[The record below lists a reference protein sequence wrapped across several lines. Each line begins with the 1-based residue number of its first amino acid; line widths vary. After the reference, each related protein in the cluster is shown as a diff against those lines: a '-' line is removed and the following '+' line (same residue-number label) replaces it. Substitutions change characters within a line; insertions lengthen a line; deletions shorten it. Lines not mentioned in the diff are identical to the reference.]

1 MAGVDV
7 GHLPHPVSES
17 PAASLPVHVIAP
29 SPAWVPLRLREL
41 WDYRELLYFLVWREI
56 RIRYKQT
63 ALGVA
68 WAIVQPLFTML
79 VFSIF
84 FGRLARM
91 PSDGVPYPVFTLCA
105 LIPWQLFAFALTE
118 SSNSVVTNQRLITKV
133 YFPRLV
139 MPLAALGVGL
149 VDFATAFVLLM
160 GVALFYGV
168 PLSITLLT
176 IPIWAFLALLTALS
190 VGLWLSALNVKY
202 RDVRYTVPFVA
213 QLWMF
218 ATPVAY
224 PTSIV
229 PEAWRPVYALNPMV
243 GVVDGFRWALFGVT
257 PPPGI
262 TVVVSSLVVAVLL
275 VGGLHYFRRM
285 ERTFA
290 DIV

>member
-1 MAGVDV
+1 
-7 GHLPHPVSES
+7 VSES

-41 WDYRELLYFLVWREI
+41 WEYRELLYFLVWREI
-56 RIRYKQT
+56 KVRYKQT
-63 ALGVA
+63 ALGVS

-118 SSNSVVTNQRLITKV
+118 SSNSVVVNQRLITKV

-149 VDFATAFVLLM
+149 VDFATAFVLLIV
-160 GVALFYGV
+160 VALYFGV
-168 PLSITLLT
+168 SLSLTLLT

-202 RDVRYTVPFVA
+202 RDVRYTVPFVS

-229 PEAWRPVYALNPMV
+229 PESWRAVYALNPMV

-262 TVVVSSLVVAVLL
+262 TVVVSSIVVAVLL

>member
-1 MAGVDV
+1 
-7 GHLPHPVSES
+7 VSES

-41 WDYRELLYFLVWREI
+41 WEYRELLYFLVWREI
-56 RIRYKQT
+56 KVRYKQT

-118 SSNSVVTNQRLITKV
+118 SSNSVVANQRLITKV

-149 VDFATAFVLLM
+149 VDFATAFVLLIV
-160 GVALFYGV
+160 VALYFGV
-168 PLSITLLT
+168 SLSLTLLT

-202 RDVRYTVPFVA
+202 RDVRYTVPFVS

-229 PEAWRPVYALNPMV
+229 PEPWRAVYALNPMV

-262 TVVVSSLVVAVLL
+262 TVVVSSIVVAVLL

>member
-1 MAGVDV
+1 M
-7 GHLPHPVSES
+7 SES
-17 PAASLPVHVIAP
+17 PAASLPVQVIAP

-56 RIRYKQT
+56 KVRYKQT
-63 ALGVA
+63 ALGVT

-105 LIPWQLFAFALTE
+105 LLPWQLFAFALTE
-118 SSNSVVTNQRLITKV
+118 SSNSVVVNQRLITKV

-149 VDFATAFVLLM
+149 VDFATAFVLLI
-160 GVALFYGV
+160 GVALYYGIA
-168 PLSITLLT
+168 PSLTLLT

-202 RDVRYTVPFVA
+202 RDVRYTVPFLS

-229 PEAWRPVYALNPMV
+229 PESWRAVYALNPMV

-262 TVVVSSLVVAVLL
+262 TVVVSSIVVAVLL
-275 VGGLHYFRRM
+275 IGGLHYFRRM